1 MVKKQITITLPV
13 EYLEW
18 LEKKVQSHD
27 YGSVSH
33 GITILIRDEIN
44 REEASRNE

>member
-1 MVKKQITITLPV
+1 MEKKSITLTLPV

-27 YGSVSH
+27 YGNISH
-33 GITILIRDEIN
+33 GITMLIRDEIK
-44 REEASRNE
+44 RESASNNE